1 MNNTSSKQKKKR
13 WETPAFKKIMIFFEC
28 TSYAGAK

>member
-1 MNNTSSKQKKKR
+1 MNTEQNKKR
-13 WETPAFKKIMIFFEC
+13 WVKPAIKDISIFFEC